1 MMLSRIRYF
10 SFCRRQWALIHIE
23 QQWAENEHIV
33 TGELM
38 HKKAQD
44 PYMTEK
50 PVSRDVFKK
59 REPGLSEV

>member
-1 MMLSRIRYF
+1 
-10 SFCRRQWALIHIE
+10 
-23 QQWAENEHIV
+23 
-33 TGELM
+33 M
-38 HKKAQD
+38 HKKAHD